1 MKKAKW
7 ENTAVI
13 IPVFNAREHLDE
25 LISRI
30 LKFFPKEQIFA
41 INDAST
47 DNSKEIC
54 KKYDLNLIDFPVN
67 SGKGFALQ
75 KGFQA
80 AILTNFDFA
89 FVIDSDLQHEP
100 EEFPNFL
107 KLQNE
112 FDYDLII
119 GKRDFSYDQMP
130 FLRVFSNSITSGIV
144 SFFTGQKI
152 EDSQSG
158 FRLYNLNIIKDFK
171 FRTRRYQFE
180 TEIIL
185 KFSEKNAKIGF
196 VPIKT
201 IYNDEVSHISHLRDI
216 IYFLDVIF
224 YERFL
229 MKSSRKYRKE
239 SRRKK
244 RRKKIIN
251 SLRS

>member
-1 MKKAKW
+1 MKKAQWK
-7 ENTAVI
+7 NTAVI
-13 IPVFNAREHLDE
+13 IPVYNAEKHLEE

-47 DNSKEIC
+47 DNSLEIC
-54 KKYDLNLIDFPVN
+54 AKYELNLITFPVN

-75 KGFQA
+75 KGFQSA
-80 AILTNFDFA
+80 LKSGFDFA

-107 KLQNE
+107 EMQNE

-119 GKRDFSYDQMP
+119 GKRNFSYDQMP
-130 FLRVFSNSITSGIV
+130 FPRFFSNSVTSGIV
-144 SFFTGQKI
+144 SFFTKQRI

-158 FRLYNLNIIKDFK
+158 FRLYNLNIIKDLK

-185 KFSEKNAKIGF
+185 KFNEQNAKIGF

-201 IYNDEVSHISHLRDI
+201 IYNDEVSHISHFRDI

-224 YERFL
+224 YERILNNF
-229 MKSSRKYRKE
+229 SRKVAKTQRK
-239 SRRKK
+239 
-244 RRKKIIN
+244 
-251 SLRS
+251 